1 MPSLRLQADC
11 KMSSHS
17 RIRPLNKNEKQSK
30 ANSTTT
36 IQANDD
42 EKTLQIY
49 NADGKI
55 TVMSFDRVA
64 GESRDQNIFFEFSN
78 VTDLIG
84 QALRG

>member
-1 MPSLRLQADC
+1 MSLLNP
-11 KMSSHS
+11 
-17 RIRPLNKNEKQSK
+17 RIRPLNKTERQSK
-30 ANSTTT
+30 ANSTTS

-42 EKTLQIY
+42 QKTLQIY

-64 GESRDQNIFFEFSN
+64 GESSDQNVFFEFSN

-84 QALRG
+84 QALKGYYA